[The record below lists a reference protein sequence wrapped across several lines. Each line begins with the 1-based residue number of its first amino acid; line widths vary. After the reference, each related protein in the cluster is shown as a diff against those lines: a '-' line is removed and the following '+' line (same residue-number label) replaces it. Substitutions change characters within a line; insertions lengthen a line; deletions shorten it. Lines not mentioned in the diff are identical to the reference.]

1 MYNDSNTI
9 DNHSCFHNCTSMCA
23 RFVVISHSDSNA
35 FVPSFCTSIIPI
47 IICIHLEGGKIGM
60 RWQSHCLN
68 VLAQKWYIPFILS
81 FLYLDTAMS
90 DCKGRRNTC
99 WSSSMSKT
107 QRIKLWT
114 SSLQFLPYQPQV
126 ARGDRNEE

>member
-1 MYNDSNTI
+1 MRSKADHRVDYKICQSEKFEEKFKGILNCIFNSMFIFYNHYELTILVEGSSGSVVTNRPNMYNDSNTI

-68 VLAQKWYIPFILS
+68 VLA
-81 FLYLDTAMS
+81 
-90 DCKGRRNTC
+90 
-99 WSSSMSKT
+99 
-107 QRIKLWT
+107 
-114 SSLQFLPYQPQV
+114 
-126 ARGDRNEE
+126 